1 MSQRM
6 KSLEATLG
14 AVPSITHEVYS
25 REIEYNSKQ
34 NTMQAPAFR
43 FAFEEEL
50 KTSRVYGRAA
60 VKNKRVSI
68 TPSTMSMGWSF
79 LSHVTISEISDLSV
93 ISLPLSAGELRN
105 GHYYASTTTDT
116 IDIDTSLLHPWYNPP
131 PTVGHSLVPTLDV
144 MLTPNVEER
153 IH

>member
-14 AVPSITHEVYS
+14 AVPRITYEDYS
-25 REIEYNSKQ
+25 EEIKC
-34 NTMQAPAFR
+34 NTKHDTVRAPAFG
-43 FAFEEEL
+43 FTFEEEL

-60 VKNKRVSI
+60 VKNKRVSV

-105 GHYYASTTTDT
+105 GHHYVSTTTDT
-116 IDIDTSLLHPWYNPP
+116 TGLDTSLLYPWYNPP
-131 PTVGHSLVPTLDV
+131 PTVGHSSIPILYM
-144 MLTPNVEER
+144 MLTPNVEKR
-153 IH
+153 LH